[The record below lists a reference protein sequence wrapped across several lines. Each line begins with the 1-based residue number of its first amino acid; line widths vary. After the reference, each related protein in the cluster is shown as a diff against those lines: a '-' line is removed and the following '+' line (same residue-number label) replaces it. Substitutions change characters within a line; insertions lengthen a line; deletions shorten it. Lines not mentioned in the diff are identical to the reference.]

1 MYFSCSLS
9 KSKRKN
15 ETIQLE
21 RSTLFS
27 KSCVFL
33 ANNKL
38 AALHSIPIAATFLVD
53 NAQSTNN
60 Q

>member
-33 ANNKL
+33 ANNEL
-38 AALHSIPIAATFLVD
+38 AALHSTFLVD